1 VDGEKESLM
10 ARRRF
15 PRIALALAGGLVVA
29 ALLWWAFG
37 VSALVKYPTD
47 LDVNPRYEGT
57 FSLHVDPTTAA
68 PLATPLEQPL
78 TIDRQ
83 IRAVGDESGAD
94 TVVVKETIA
103 QKAGNLVDTTQTNVY
118 VVDRKTLENLADD
131 RAYAFDPEIVVDRAG
146 AYRLNLPFDTSR
158 DETYPIYKNEIDATY
173 QLRPNTADP
182 TTDEEGLKLA
192 NFVAA
197 IDEAPLSEAYLAE
210 LRKTVPLPEAMTLD
224 QLKPQLQQYGL
235 DVDALLA
242 ALAPSL
248 TAADFAALGKLA
260 ANPIPLRYVISF
272 EGRAAVEQTT
282 GAEVDVGVAE
292 RIGARPE
299 LTALPEL
306 QALLG
311 RYPDVPQAVGAIA
324 ALDEMAAAPAPLLFE
339 YRYDQTPASV
349 ADIAD
354 EVTSM
359 RRQILLAK
367 FYLPFGLLIAALLSL
382 VVGLVVY
389 RRRRPERERVAEIDL
404 RTRPAPDG
412 RRPDRVTVGGDTGR
426 DEDRSERG
434 GSNDA

>member
-1 VDGEKESLM
+1 M

-15 PRIALALAGGLVVA
+15 PRMALALAGGLVVA
-29 ALLWWAFG
+29 ALLWWGFG

-47 LDVNPRYEGT
+47 IDVSPRYEGT
-57 FSLHVDPTTAA
+57 FSLHVDPATGA

-78 TIDRQ
+78 TIDRH

-94 TVVVKETIA
+94 TVVVEETIA
-103 QKAGNLVDTTQTNVY
+103 QKAGDVVDTTQTNVY
-118 VVDRKTLENLADD
+118 VMDRQTLKNLADD
-131 RAYAFDPEIVVDRAG
+131 RAYAFDPENVVDRAG
-146 AYRLNLPFDTSR
+146 AYRLNLPLDTSR

-173 QLRPNTADP
+173 QLKPNTADP
-182 TTDEEGLKLA
+182 TTHEEGLKLA
-192 NFVAA
+192 NFVTAV
-197 IDEAPLSEAYLAE
+197 DEAPLSEAYLAE
-210 LRKTVPLPEAMTLD
+210 LRKSVPLPETMTLD
-224 QLKPQLQQYGL
+224 QLKPQLERYGL
-235 DVDALLA
+235 NVDALLT
-242 ALAPSL
+242 ALTPSL
-248 TAADFAALGKLA
+248 SAADFATLGELA

-311 RYPDVPQAVGAIA
+311 RYPDVPEAGRALD
-324 ALDEMAAAPAPLLFE
+324 ALDEMVAAPAPLLFE
-339 YRYDQTPASV
+339 YRYYQTPASV

-354 EVTSM
+354 EVSSM
-359 RRQILLAK
+359 RQQILLAK

-389 RRRRPERERVAEIDL
+389 RWRRPEREPVAEIDL
-404 RTRPAPDG
+404 RTRRTPDE
-412 RRPDRVTVGGDTGR
+412 RRPVRATVGDTGR
-426 DEDRSERG
+426 EEYRSDQGG
-434 GSNDA
+434 GSDG

>member
-1 VDGEKESLM
+1 M
-10 ARRRF
+10 ARRRRF

-57 FSLHVDPTTAA
+57 FSLHVDPTTGA
-68 PLATPLEQPL
+68 PLTTPLEQPL

-103 QKAGNLVDTTQTNVY
+103 QKAGSLVDTTQTNVY
-118 VVDRKTLENLADD
+118 VMDRTTLENLADD
-131 RAYAFDPEIVVDRAG
+131 RAYAFDPENVVDRNG
-146 AYRLNLPFDTSR
+146 AYRLNLPFATSR

-173 QLRPNTADP
+173 QMRPNTADP
-182 TTDEEGLKLA
+182 TRDEEGLKLA

-197 IDEAPLSEAYLAE
+197 VDEAPLSEAYLAE

-224 QLKPQLQQYGL
+224 QLKPQLEQYGL
-235 DVDALLA
+235 NVDALLA

-248 TAADFAALGKLA
+248 TGADFAALGELA
-260 ANPIPLRYVISF
+260 ANPISLRYVISF
-272 EGRAAVEQTT
+272 DGRAAVEQTT

-306 QALLG
+306 EALLG
-311 RYPDVPQAVGAIA
+311 RYPDVPEAVGAIA

-339 YRYDQTPASV
+339 YRYDQTPESV
-349 ADIAD
+349 ADIAA

-367 FYLPFGLLIAALLSL
+367 FYLPVGLLIAALLSL

-389 RRRRPERERVAEIDL
+389 WRRRPERERVAEIDL
-404 RTRPAPDG
+404 RTRPAPIG
-412 RRPDRVTVGGDTGR
+412 RRPDGVMVGGDTGR

-434 GSNDA
+434 GSSDA

>member
-1 VDGEKESLM
+1 M
-10 ARRRF
+10 ARRRRF
-15 PRIALALAGGLVVA
+15 PRIALALAGGLVAA

-68 PLATPLEQPL
+68 PLAMPLEQPL

-118 VVDRKTLENLADD
+118 VMDRKTLENLADD
-131 RAYAFDPEIVVDRAG
+131 RAYAFDPENVVDRAG

-182 TTDEEGLKLA
+182 TTHEEGLKLA

-197 IDEAPLSEAYLAE
+197 VDEAPLSEAYLAE

-248 TAADFAALGKLA
+248 TAADFAALGELA

-306 QALLG
+306 EALLG
-311 RYPDVPQAVGAIA
+311 RYPDVPEAVTALA
-324 ALDEMAAAPAPLLFE
+324 ALDEMVAAPAPLLFE
-339 YRYDQTPASV
+339 YRYDQTPESV

-354 EVTSM
+354 EITSM
-359 RRQILLAK
+359 RQQILLAK
-367 FYLPFGLLIAALLSL
+367 SYLPFGLLIAALLSL
-382 VVGLVVY
+382 VVGLLVY

-404 RTRPAPDG
+404 RTRPAQAG
-412 RRPDRVTVGGDTGR
+412 RRPDKVTVGGGTGR

-434 GSNDA
+434 GNSDA

>member
-1 VDGEKESLM
+1 M
-10 ARRRF
+10 ARRRRF
-15 PRIALALAGGLVVA
+15 PRITLALAGGLVVA
-29 ALLWWAFG
+29 AMLWWAFG

-78 TIDRQ
+78 TIDRH

-118 VVDRKTLENLADD
+118 VMDRKTLENLADD
-131 RAYAFDPEIVVDRAG
+131 RAYAFDPENVVDRAG

-182 TTDEEGLKLA
+182 TTHEEGLKLA
-192 NFVAA
+192 NFVTAV
-197 IDEAPLSEAYLAE
+197 DEAPLSEAYLAE

-235 DVDALLA
+235 NVDALLA

-248 TAADFAALGKLA
+248 TAADFAALGELA
-260 ANPIPLRYVISF
+260 ANPIPLHYVISF

-306 QALLG
+306 EALLG
-311 RYPDVPQAVGAIA
+311 RYPDVPEAVTAVA
-324 ALDEMAAAPAPLLFE
+324 ALDEMVAAPAPLLFE
-339 YRYDQTPASV
+339 YRYDQTPESV

-382 VVGLVVY
+382 VVGLLVH

-404 RTRPAPDG
+404 RTRPAPPG
-412 RRPDRVTVGGDTGR
+412 RRPDGVTVGGDTGR

-434 GSNDA
+434 GNSDA

>member
-1 VDGEKESLM
+1 M
-10 ARRRF
+10 ARRRRF

-68 PLATPLEQPL
+68 PLATPREQPL

-103 QKAGNLVDTTQTNVY
+103 QKAGSLVDTTQTNVY
-118 VVDRKTLENLADD
+118 VMDRTTLENLADD
-131 RAYAFDPEIVVDRAG
+131 RAYAFDPENVVDRAG

-173 QLRPNTADP
+173 QMRPNTADP
-182 TTDEEGLKLA
+182 TTHEEGLKLA

-197 IDEAPLSEAYLAE
+197 VDEAPLSEAYLAE
-210 LRKTVPLPEAMTLD
+210 LRKSVPLPEAMTLD

-248 TAADFAALGKLA
+248 TASDFAALGELA

-311 RYPDVPQAVGAIA
+311 RYPDVPEAVGALA

-367 FYLPFGLLIAALLSL
+367 VYLPVGLLIAALLSL
-382 VVGLVVY
+382 VVGLLVY
-389 RRRRPERERVAEIDL
+389 RRRRPEREGAAEIDL
-404 RTRPAPDG
+404 RARPAQAG
-412 RRPDRVTVGGDTGR
+412 RRPDRVTVGGDSGR
-426 DEDRSERG
+426 DKDRSERG

>member
-1 VDGEKESLM
+1 M
-10 ARRRF
+10 
-15 PRIALALAGGLVVA
+15 
-29 ALLWWAFG
+29 
-37 VSALVKYPTD
+37 
-47 LDVNPRYEGT
+47 
-57 FSLHVDPTTAA
+57 
-68 PLATPLEQPL
+68 
-78 TIDRQ
+78 
-83 IRAVGDESGAD
+83 
-94 TVVVKETIA
+94 VVKETIA

-118 VVDRKTLENLADD
+118 VMDRKTLENLADD
-131 RAYAFDPEIVVDRAG
+131 RAYAFDPENVVDRAG

-173 QLRPNTADP
+173 QMRPNAADP
-182 TTDEEGLKLA
+182 TTDEEGLTLA
-192 NFVAA
+192 NFVTAV
-197 IDEAPLSEAYLAE
+197 DEAPLSEAYLAE

-235 DVDALLA
+235 NVDALLA

-248 TAADFAALGKLA
+248 TAADFAALGELA

-306 QALLG
+306 EALLG
-311 RYPDVPQAVGAIA
+311 RYPDVPEAVGAIA

-339 YRYDQTPASV
+339 YRYDQTPESV

-354 EVTSM
+354 EVTAT
-359 RRQILLAK
+359 RQQILLAK

-412 RRPDRVTVGGDTGR
+412 RRPDRVTVGGDSGR

-434 GSNDA
+434 GSSDA

>member
-1 VDGEKESLM
+1 M

-15 PRIALALAGGLVVA
+15 PRIAFALAGGLVVA
-29 ALLWWAFG
+29 ALLWWTFG

-47 LDVNPRYEGT
+47 VDVSPRYEGT
-57 FSLHVDPTTAA
+57 FSLHVDPTTGA

-78 TIDRQ
+78 TIDRH

-103 QKAGNLVDTTQTNVY
+103 QKAGDLVDTTQTNVY
-118 VVDRKTLENLADD
+118 VMDRRTLKNIADD
-131 RAYAFDPEIVVDRAG
+131 RAYAFDPENMVDRAG
-146 AYRLNLPFDTSR
+146 AYRLNLPFDTSG

-173 QLRPNTADP
+173 QLKPNTADP
-182 TTDEEGLKLA
+182 TTHEKGLKLA

-197 IDEAPLSEAYLAE
+197 IDEAPLSEAYLDE
-210 LRKTVPLPEAMTLD
+210 LRKSAPLPEAMTLD
-224 QLKPQLQQYGL
+224 QLRPQLAQYGL
-235 DVDALLA
+235 NVDALLT
-242 ALAPSL
+242 ALTPSL
-248 TAADFAALGKLA
+248 TAADFAALGELA

-311 RYPDVPQAVGAIA
+311 RYPDVPEAGRALE

-339 YRYDQTPASV
+339 YRYEQTPESV
-349 ADIAD
+349 ADITD

-359 RRQILLAK
+359 RQQILLVR
-367 FYLPFGLLIAALLSL
+367 FYVPFGLLIAALSSL
-382 VVGLVVY
+382 VAGLVVHG
-389 RRRRPERERVAEIDL
+389 RRRSQRQSIAAIDL
-404 RTRPAPDG
+404 RTRPTADQ
-412 RRPDRVTVGGDTGR
+412 RRPEGATVGGGTSP
-426 DEDRSERG
+426 DEHASEQGG
-434 GSNDA
+434 GSDA

>member
-1 VDGEKESLM
+1 V
-10 ARRRF
+10 
-15 PRIALALAGGLVVA
+15 
-29 ALLWWAFG
+29 LLWWAFG
-37 VSALVKYPTD
+37 VPALVKYPTD

-103 QKAGNLVDTTQTNVY
+103 QKAGSLVDTTQTNVY
-118 VVDRKTLENLADD
+118 VMDRKTLENLADD
-131 RAYAFDPEIVVDRAG
+131 RAYAFAPENVVDRAG

-173 QLRPNTADP
+173 QMRPNTADP

-197 IDEAPLSEAYLAE
+197 VDEAPLSEAYLTE

-224 QLKPQLQQYGL
+224 QLKPQLEQYGL
-235 DVDALLA
+235 NVDALLT

-248 TAADFAALGKLA
+248 TAADFAALGELA

-311 RYPDVPQAVGAIA
+311 RYPDVPEAVTALA
-324 ALDEMAAAPAPLLFE
+324 ALDEMVAAPAPLLFE

-367 FYLPFGLLIAALLSL
+367 VYLPVGLLIAALLSL
-382 VVGLVVY
+382 VVGLLVY
-389 RRRRPERERVAEIDL
+389 RRRRPQREGVAEIDL
-404 RTRPAPDG
+404 RARPAQAG
-412 RRPDRVTVGGDTGR
+412 RRPDRVTVGGDSGR
-426 DEDRSERG
+426 DEDPSERG

>member
-1 VDGEKESLM
+1 M
-10 ARRRF
+10 ARRRRF
-15 PRIALALAGGLVVA
+15 PRIASALAGGLVVA

-103 QKAGNLVDTTQTNVY
+103 QKAGSLVDTTQTNVY
-118 VVDRKTLENLADD
+118 VMDRTTLENLADD
-131 RAYAFDPEIVVDRAG
+131 RAYAFDPENVVDRAG

-173 QLRPNTADP
+173 QMRPNTADP

-197 IDEAPLSEAYLAE
+197 VDEAPLSEAYLAE

-235 DVDALLA
+235 NVDALLA

-248 TAADFAALGKLA
+248 TVPDFAALGELA

-306 QALLG
+306 EALLG
-311 RYPDVPQAVGAIA
+311 RYPDVPEAVGAIA

-339 YRYDQTPASV
+339 YRYDQTPESV

-354 EVTSM
+354 EVTAM
-359 RRQILLAK
+359 RQQILLAK
-367 FYLPFGLLIAALLSL
+367 FYLPVGLLIAALLSL

-389 RRRRPERERVAEIDL
+389 RRRRPEPERVAEIDL

-412 RRPDRVTVGGDTGR
+412 RRPDRVTVGGDSGR
-426 DEDRSERG
+426 DEDRSEPG
-434 GSNDA
+434 GTSDA

>member
-1 VDGEKESLM
+1 M

-15 PRIALALAGGLVVA
+15 PRIALASAGGLVVA

-68 PLATPLEQPL
+68 PLEQPLEQPL
-78 TIDRQ
+78 TIDRR
-83 IRAVGDESGAD
+83 IRAVGDESGPD
-94 TVVVKETIA
+94 TVVVEETIA
-103 QKAGNLVDTTQTNVY
+103 QKAGDLVDTTQTNVY
-118 VVDRKTLENLADD
+118 VMDRRTLENVADD
-131 RAYAFDPEIVVDRAG
+131 RAYAFDPENVVDRAG

-158 DETYPIYKNEIDATY
+158 DETFPMYKNEIDATY
-173 QLRPNTADP
+173 ELRQNTADP

-197 IDEAPLSEAYLAE
+197 VDEAPLSEAYLAE

-224 QLKPQLQQYGL
+224 QLKPQLEQYGL
-235 DVDALLA
+235 NVDALLT
-242 ALAPSL
+242 ALTPSL
-248 TAADFAALGKLA
+248 TAADFAALGELA

-292 RIGARPE
+292 WIGGRPE
-299 LTALPEL
+299 LTARPEL

-311 RYPDVPQAVGAIA
+311 RYPDVPEAVTALE
-324 ALDEMAAAPAPLLFE
+324 ALDEMTAAPAPLLFE
-339 YRYDQTPASV
+339 YSYDQTPESV

-359 RRQILLAK
+359 RRQVLLAK
-367 FYLPFGLLIAALLSL
+367 FYLPVGLLMAALLSL
-382 VVGLVVY
+382 LVGLVVY
-389 RRRRPERERVAEIDL
+389 RRRRPERERVVEIDL
-404 RTRPAPDG
+404 RTRPAPDA
-412 RRPDRVTVGGDTGR
+412 RQPERVPVGGDTGQ
-426 DEDRSERG
+426 DEDRTDRG
-434 GSNDA
+434 GSSDA

>member
-1 VDGEKESLM
+1 M
-10 ARRRF
+10 ARRRRF
-15 PRIALALAGGLVVA
+15 PRIALALAGGLVMAV
-29 ALLWWAFG
+29 LLWWAFG
-37 VSALVKYPTD
+37 VPALVKYPTD

-103 QKAGNLVDTTQTNVY
+103 QKAGSLVDTTQTNVY
-118 VVDRKTLENLADD
+118 VMDRKTLENLADD
-131 RAYAFDPEIVVDRAG
+131 RAYAFAPANVVDRAG
-146 AYRLNLPFDTSR
+146 AYRLNLPFDTNR

-173 QLRPNTADP
+173 RLRPNTADP

-224 QLKPQLQQYGL
+224 QLKPQLEQYGL
-235 DVDALLA
+235 NVDALLT

-248 TAADFAALGKLA
+248 TATDFAALGELA

-306 QALLG
+306 KALLG
-311 RYPDVPQAVGAIA
+311 RYPDVPEAGRALA

-359 RRQILLAK
+359 RQQILLVK
-367 FYLPFGLLIAALLSL
+367 VYLPFGLLIAALLSL
-382 VVGLVVY
+382 VVGSVVY
-389 RRRRPERERVAEIDL
+389 WRRRPERERVAEIDL
-404 RTRPAPDG
+404 RTRSAPEG
-412 RRPDRVTVGGDTGR
+412 RRPEHAMVGGDTGR
-426 DEDRSERG
+426 DEDRSDEG
-434 GSNDA
+434 GASDA

>member
-1 VDGEKESLM
+1 M
-10 ARRRF
+10 ARRRRF
-15 PRIALALAGGLVVA
+15 PRITFALAGGLVVA

-78 TIDRQ
+78 TIDRH

-94 TVVVKETIA
+94 TVVVKETIV

-118 VVDRKTLENLADD
+118 VMDRKTLENLADD
-131 RAYAFDPEIVVDRAG
+131 RAYAFDPENVVDRAG
-146 AYRLNLPFDTSR
+146 AYRLNLPFDTSG
-158 DETYPIYKNEIDATY
+158 DETYQIYKNEIDATY
-173 QLRPNTADP
+173 KLRPDTADP
-182 TTDEEGLKLA
+182 TTNEEGLKLA

-224 QLKPQLQQYGL
+224 QLKPQLEQYGL
-235 DVDALLA
+235 NVDALLT
-242 ALAPSL
+242 ALTPSL
-248 TAADFAALGKLA
+248 TAADLTTLGELA
-260 ANPIPLRYVISF
+260 ANPIPLRYVTSF

-292 RIGARPE
+292 QIGARPE

-306 QALLG
+306 KALLG
-311 RYPDVPQAVGAIA
+311 RYPDVPEAGRALA

-349 ADIAD
+349 ADIAN

-359 RRQILLAK
+359 RQQILLVK
-367 FYLPFGLLIAALLSL
+367 LYLPFGLLIAALLSL
-382 VVGLVVY
+382 VMGLVVY
-389 RRRRPERERVAEIDL
+389 WRRRPERERVDEIDL
-404 RTRPAPDG
+404 RGRPAQAG
-412 RRPDRVTVGGDTGR
+412 RRLDGVTVGGDRGP
-426 DEDRSERG
+426 DEDPSERG
-434 GSNDA
+434 GSSDA

>member
-1 VDGEKESLM
+1 M
-10 ARRRF
+10 ARRRRF
-15 PRIALALAGGLVVA
+15 PRIALALAGGLVIA
-29 ALLWWAFG
+29 ALIWWAFG

-103 QKAGNLVDTTQTNVY
+103 QKAGSLVDTTQTNVY
-118 VVDRKTLENLADD
+118 VMDRKTLENLADD
-131 RAYAFDPEIVVDRAG
+131 RAYAFAPENVVDRAG

-173 QLRPNTADP
+173 QMRPNTADP

-197 IDEAPLSEAYLAE
+197 VDEAPLSEAYLTE

-235 DVDALLA
+235 NVDTLLT

-248 TAADFAALGKLA
+248 TAADFAALGELA

-311 RYPDVPQAVGAIA
+311 RYPDVPEAVTALA
-324 ALDEMAAAPAPLLFE
+324 ALDEMVAAPAPLLFE

-367 FYLPFGLLIAALLSL
+367 VYLPVGLLIAALLSL
-382 VVGLVVY
+382 VVGLLVY
-389 RRRRPERERVAEIDL
+389 RRRRPQREGVAEIDL
-404 RTRPAPDG
+404 RARPAQAG
-412 RRPDRVTVGGDTGR
+412 RRPDRVTVGGDSGR
-426 DEDRSERG
+426 DEDRSGRG

>member
-1 VDGEKESLM
+1 M
-10 ARRRF
+10 ARRRRF

-94 TVVVKETIA
+94 TVVVEETIA
-103 QKAGNLVDTTQTNVY
+103 QKAGSLVDTTQTNVY
-118 VVDRKTLENLADD
+118 VMDRKTLENLADD
-131 RAYAFDPEIVVDRAG
+131 RAYAFDPENVVDRAG

-158 DETYPIYKNEIDATY
+158 DENYPIYKNEIDATY
-173 QLRPNTADP
+173 QMRPNTADP
-182 TTDEEGLKLA
+182 TTDEEGLELA

-197 IDEAPLSEAYLAE
+197 VDEAPLSEAYLAE
-210 LRKTVPLPEAMTLD
+210 LRETVPLPEAMTLD
-224 QLKPQLQQYGL
+224 QLEPQLEQYGL
-235 DVDALLA
+235 NVDALLT

-248 TAADFAALGKLA
+248 TAADFAALGELA

-311 RYPDVPQAVGAIA
+311 RYPDVPEAVTALEV
-324 ALDEMAAAPAPLLFE
+324 LDEMAAAPAPLLFE
-339 YRYDQTPASV
+339 YRYDQTPESV
-349 ADIAD
+349 ADIAA

-367 FYLPFGLLIAALLSL
+367 VYLPFGLLISALLSL
-382 VVGLVVY
+382 VVGLLVH
-389 RRRRPERERVAEIDL
+389 RRRRPEQEHVAEIDL
-404 RTRPAPDG
+404 RTRPAPTG
-412 RRPDRVTVGGDTGR
+412 RRPDGVMVGGGTGR

-434 GSNDA
+434 GNSDA

>member
-1 VDGEKESLM
+1 M
-10 ARRRF
+10 ARRRRF
-15 PRIALALAGGLVVA
+15 PRIALALAGGLVMA

-37 VSALVKYPTD
+37 VPALVKYPTD

-103 QKAGNLVDTTQTNVY
+103 QKAGSLVDTTQTNVY
-118 VVDRKTLENLADD
+118 VMDRKTLENLADD
-131 RAYAFDPEIVVDRAG
+131 RAYAFAPENVVDRAG

-158 DETYPIYKNEIDATY
+158 DQTYPIYKNEIDATY
-173 QLRPNTADP
+173 QMRPNTADP

-197 IDEAPLSEAYLAE
+197 VDEAPLSEAYLTE

-224 QLKPQLQQYGL
+224 QLKPQLEQYGL
-235 DVDALLA
+235 NVDALLT

-248 TAADFAALGKLA
+248 TAADFAALGELA

-272 EGRAAVEQTT
+272 EGRAAVEETT

-311 RYPDVPQAVGAIA
+311 RYSDVPEAVTALA
-324 ALDEMAAAPAPLLFE
+324 ALDAMVAAPAPLLFE

-359 RRQILLAK
+359 RQQILLVK

-382 VVGLVVY
+382 VMGLVVY
-389 RRRRPERERVAEIDL
+389 WRRRPGRARVDEIDL
-404 RTRPAPDG
+404 RTRSAPEG
-412 RRPDRVTVGGDTGR
+412 RRPEHAMVGSDTGR
-426 DEDRSERG
+426 DEDRSDEG
-434 GSNDA
+434 GASDA

>member
-1 VDGEKESLM
+1 M
-10 ARRRF
+10 AM
-15 PRIALALAGGLVVA
+15 ALAGGLVVA

-47 LDVNPRYEGT
+47 IDVNPRYEGT
-57 FSLHVDPTTAA
+57 FSLHVDPATGA

-78 TIDRQ
+78 TIDRH

-103 QKAGNLVDTTQTNVY
+103 QKAGDIVDTTQTNVY
-118 VVDRKTLENLADD
+118 VMDRRTLKNLADD
-131 RAYAFDPEIVVDRAG
+131 RAYAFDPENVVDRAG

-158 DETYPIYKNEIDATY
+158 DETYPMYKNEIDGTY
-173 QLRPNTADP
+173 QLKPNTADP
-182 TTDEEGLKLA
+182 TTHEEGLKLA
-192 NFVAA
+192 NFVTAV
-197 IDEAPLSEAYLAE
+197 DEAPLSEAYLAE
-210 LRKTVPLPEAMTLD
+210 LRKSVPLPETMTLD
-224 QLKPQLQQYGL
+224 QLKPQLERYGL
-235 DVDALLA
+235 NVDALLT
-242 ALAPSL
+242 ALTPSL
-248 TAADFAALGKLA
+248 TAADFATLGELA

-311 RYPDVPQAVGAIA
+311 RYPDVPEAGRALE
-324 ALDEMAAAPAPLLFE
+324 ALDEMVAAPAPLLFE
-339 YRYDQTPASV
+339 YRYDQTPESV

-354 EVTSM
+354 EVSSM
-359 RRQILLAK
+359 RQQILLAK
-367 FYLPFGLLIAALLSL
+367 FYLPFGLLVAALLSL

-389 RRRRPERERVAEIDL
+389 RRRRPEREPVAEIDL
-404 RTRPAPDG
+404 RTRPTPDE
-412 RRPDRVTVGGDTGR
+412 RRPERATVGDTGR
-426 DEDRSERG
+426 EDHRSDQGG
-434 GSNDA
+434 GSDG

>member
-1 VDGEKESLM
+1 M
-10 ARRRF
+10 ARRRRF

-78 TIDRQ
+78 TIDRH

-94 TVVVKETIA
+94 TVVVEETIA
-103 QKAGNLVDTTQTNVY
+103 QKAGSLVDTTQTNVY
-118 VVDRKTLENLADD
+118 VMDRKTLENLGDD
-131 RAYAFDPEIVVDRAG
+131 RAYAFDPENVVDRAG

-173 QLRPNTADP
+173 QMRPNTADP

-197 IDEAPLSEAYLAE
+197 VDEAPLSEAYLAE

-224 QLKPQLQQYGL
+224 QLKPQLEQYGL
-235 DVDALLA
+235 NVDALLA

-248 TAADFAALGKLA
+248 TAADFAALGELA

-311 RYPDVPQAVGAIA
+311 RYPDVPEAVTALA
-324 ALDEMAAAPAPLLFE
+324 ALDEMVAAPAPLLFE

-367 FYLPFGLLIAALLSL
+367 VYLPVGLLIAALLSL
-382 VVGLVVY
+382 VVGLLVY
-389 RRRRPERERVAEIDL
+389 RRRRPEQEHVAEIDL
-404 RTRPAPDG
+404 RARPAQAG
-412 RRPDRVTVGGDTGR
+412 RRPDGVTVGGDSGR

-434 GSNDA
+434 GSSDA

>member
-1 VDGEKESLM
+1 M

-15 PRIALALAGGLVVA
+15 PRIAFALAGGLVVA
-29 ALLWWAFG
+29 ALLWWTFG

-47 LDVNPRYEGT
+47 IDVSPRYEGT

-78 TIDRQ
+78 TIDRR

-103 QKAGNLVDTTQTNVY
+103 QKAGDLVDTTQTNVY
-118 VVDRKTLENLADD
+118 VMDRRTLKNIADD
-131 RAYAFDPEIVVDRAG
+131 RAYAFDPENVVDRAG
-146 AYRLNLPFDTSR
+146 AYRLNLPFDTSG

-173 QLRPNTADP
+173 QLKPNTADP
-182 TTDEEGLKLA
+182 TTHEEGLKLA

-210 LRKTVPLPEAMTLD
+210 LRKSAPLPEAMTLD
-224 QLKPQLQQYGL
+224 QLKPQLEQYGL
-235 DVDALLA
+235 NVDALLT
-242 ALAPSL
+242 ALTPSL
-248 TAADFAALGKLA
+248 TAADFAALGELA
-260 ANPIPLRYVISF
+260 TNPIPLRYVISF

-311 RYPDVPQAVGAIA
+311 RYPDVPEAGRALE

-339 YRYDQTPASV
+339 YRYEQTPESV

-359 RRQILLAK
+359 RQQILLVR
-367 FYLPFGLLIAALLSL
+367 FYVPFGLLIAALLSL
-382 VVGLVVY
+382 VAGLVVHG
-389 RRRRPERERVAEIDL
+389 RRRSQRQSIAEIDL
-404 RTRPAPDG
+404 RTRPTPDQ
-412 RRPDRVTVGGDTGR
+412 RRPEGATVGGGTSP
-426 DEDRSERG
+426 DEHASEQGG
-434 GSNDA
+434 GSDA

>member
-1 VDGEKESLM
+1 M

-15 PRIALALAGGLVVA
+15 PRIALASAGGLVVA

-78 TIDRQ
+78 TIDRR

-94 TVVVKETIA
+94 TVVVEETIA
-103 QKAGNLVDTTQTNVY
+103 QKAGDFVDTTQTNVY
-118 VVDRKTLENLADD
+118 VMDRRTLENVADD
-131 RAYAFDPEIVVDRAG
+131 RAYAFDPENVVDRAG

-158 DETYPIYKNEIDATY
+158 DETFPMYKNEIDATY
-173 QLRPNTADP
+173 ELRPNTADP

-197 IDEAPLSEAYLAE
+197 VDEAPLSEAYLAE

-224 QLKPQLQQYGL
+224 QLKPQLEQYGL
-235 DVDALLA
+235 NVDALLT
-242 ALAPSL
+242 ALTPSL
-248 TAADFAALGKLA
+248 TAADFAALGELA

-282 GAEVDVGVAE
+282 GAEVDVGVTE
-292 RIGARPE
+292 WIGARPE

-311 RYPDVPQAVGAIA
+311 RYPDVPEAVTALE
-324 ALDEMAAAPAPLLFE
+324 ALDEMTAAPAPLLFE
-339 YRYDQTPASV
+339 YSYDQTPESV

-359 RRQILLAK
+359 RRQVLLAK
-367 FYLPFGLLIAALLSL
+367 FYLPVGLLMAALLSL
-382 VVGLVVY
+382 LVGLVVY
-389 RRRRPERERVAEIDL
+389 RRRRPERERVVEIDL
-404 RTRPAPDG
+404 RTRPAPDA
-412 RRPDRVTVGGDTGR
+412 RRPERVPVGGDTGQ
-426 DEDRSERG
+426 DEDRTDRG
-434 GSNDA
+434 GSSDA

>member
-1 VDGEKESLM
+1 M
-10 ARRRF
+10 ARRHF
-15 PRIALALAGGLVVA
+15 PRIALASAGGLVVA

-68 PLATPLEQPL
+68 PLEQPLEQPL
-78 TIDRQ
+78 TIDRR

-94 TVVVKETIA
+94 TVVVEETIA
-103 QKAGNLVDTTQTNVY
+103 QKAGDLVDTTQTNVY
-118 VVDRKTLENLADD
+118 VMDRRTLENVADD
-131 RAYAFDPEIVVDRAG
+131 RAYAFDPENVVDRAG

-158 DETYPIYKNEIDATY
+158 DETFPMYKNEIDATY
-173 QLRPNTADP
+173 ELRPNTADP

-197 IDEAPLSEAYLAE
+197 VDEAPLSEAYLAE

-224 QLKPQLQQYGL
+224 QLKPQLEQYGL
-235 DVDALLA
+235 NVDALLT
-242 ALAPSL
+242 ALTPSL
-248 TAADFAALGKLA
+248 TAADFAALGELA

-282 GAEVDVGVAE
+282 GAEVDVGVTE
-292 RIGARPE
+292 WIGARPE

-311 RYPDVPQAVGAIA
+311 RYPDVPEAVTALE
-324 ALDEMAAAPAPLLFE
+324 ALDEMTAAPAPLLFE
-339 YRYDQTPASV
+339 YSYDQTPESV

-359 RRQILLAK
+359 RRQVLLAK
-367 FYLPFGLLIAALLSL
+367 FYLPVGLLMAALLSL
-382 VVGLVVY
+382 LVGLVVY
-389 RRRRPERERVAEIDL
+389 RRRRPERERVVEIDL
-404 RTRPAPDG
+404 RTRPAPDA
-412 RRPDRVTVGGDTGR
+412 RRPERVPVGGDTGQ
-426 DEDRSERG
+426 DEDRTDRG
-434 GSNDA
+434 GSSDA

>member
-1 VDGEKESLM
+1 M
-10 ARRRF
+10 ARRRRF
-15 PRIALALAGGLVVA
+15 PRIALAFAGGLVVA

-37 VSALVKYPTD
+37 VSTLVKYPTD

-78 TIDRQ
+78 TIDRH

-118 VVDRKTLENLADD
+118 VMDRKTLENLADD
-131 RAYAFDPEIVVDRAG
+131 RAYAFDPENVVDRAG

-173 QLRPNTADP
+173 QMRPNTADP

-197 IDEAPLSEAYLAE
+197 VDEAPLSEAYLVE

-224 QLKPQLQQYGL
+224 QLKPQLEQYGL
-235 DVDALLA
+235 NVDALLT
-242 ALAPSL
+242 ALTPSL
-248 TAADFAALGKLA
+248 AAADFAALGELA

-311 RYPDVPQAVGAIA
+311 RYPDVPEAVTALEV
-324 ALDEMAAAPAPLLFE
+324 LDEMAAAPAPLLFE
-339 YRYDQTPASV
+339 YRYDQTPESV
-349 ADIAD
+349 ADIAA

-359 RRQILLAK
+359 RRQILLAE

-382 VVGLVVY
+382 VVGLVAY
-389 RRRRPERERVAEIDL
+389 LRRRPERERVAEIDL
-404 RTRPAPDG
+404 RTRPAPTG
-412 RRPDRVTVGGDTGR
+412 SRPDGVTVGGDTGR

-434 GSNDA
+434 GSSDA